1 MAVVKGSP
9 QHKLVIR
16 QERSGEKGRRQ
27 LVVASLVLAAAG
39 CGFGAG
45 WLGSGQALN
54 ATTAERDR
62 LQQALAE
69 SELTVSDLA
78 QKVGI
83 LEKGGEVD
91 RQAANEVR
99 ETIRELKIQ
108 VAGLEEEVSFYKGIM
123 VPGDKPAGLQIGK
136 VSVAQVEGRQYRY
149 IVTMTQ
155 IAERRRQVS
164 GTLIMNLIGQTEGKA
179 QTLPLHELNSKVP
192 AKGSR
197 FRFRYFQELQGT
209 LTLPEGFEPQ
219 QIKLL
224 VQSAG
229 KKPQRVE
236 QTIDWPKGAS

>member
-1 MAVVKGSP
+1 MAVVKGSL

-16 QERSGEKGRRQ
+16 QERSGEKRRRQ
-27 LVVASLVLAAAG
+27 LIVAALVLVAAG
-39 CGFGAG
+39 VGFGLG
-45 WLGSGQALN
+45 WMSSGQTLS

-62 LQQALAE
+62 LHQALAE

-83 LEKGGEVD
+83 LETGGEVD

-99 ETIRELKIQ
+99 DTIRALKIQ

-123 VPGDKPAGLQIGK
+123 VPGDKPAGLQVGK
-136 VSVAQVEGRQYRY
+136 VLVSALEGREYRY
-149 IVTMTQ
+149 VVTMTQ
-155 IAERRRQVS
+155 IAERRRFVS
-164 GTLIMNLIGQTEGKA
+164 GTLTMNVIGQVDGKA
-179 QTLPLHELNSKVP
+179 QTLPLHTLDSEAS
-192 AKGSR
+192 AKGVR
-197 FRFRYFQELQGT
+197 FRFRYFQELRGT

-219 QIKLL
+219 HIQLL
-224 VQSAG
+224 VKSAG